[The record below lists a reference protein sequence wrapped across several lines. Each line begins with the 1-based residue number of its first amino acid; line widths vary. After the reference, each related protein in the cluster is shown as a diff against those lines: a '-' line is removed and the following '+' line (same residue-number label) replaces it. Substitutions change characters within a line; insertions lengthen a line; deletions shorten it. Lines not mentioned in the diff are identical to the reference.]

1 MLFEYFNELHSGV
14 PCMPEV
20 IALISKGTQ
29 SMRLVRTLLPISL
42 LVGVLM
48 AFPLT
53 SIANPDSSMPIVA
66 PSGIE
71 LQAGPLGLYPAST
84 VQPPVAIQI
93 PNATVDAEVEH
104 LQIVDGAM
112 PDPSGPWV
120 VSWYEGTGRLGE
132 QDNMVMAGHLD
143 YWGVGPAVFYD
154 LASLDEGDPIEV
166 TGERGNVVSYSVT
179 WTRLYQLEELNSQTI
194 NDIVG
199 STPVASLTLIT
210 CGGEF
215 DEATGQ
221 YLSRY
226 VVRAELVSST

>member
-1 MLFEYFNELHSGV
+1 MHV
-14 PCMPEV
+14 
-20 IALISKGTQ
+20 
-29 SMRLVRTLLPISL
+29 VRKLWPGSL
-42 LVGVLM
+42 LVGVLI
-48 AFPLT
+48 AFPFT
-53 SIANPDSSMPIVA
+53 SAANPGPTRPIVT

-71 LQAGPLGLYPAST
+71 LQAGPLGLYPALPETSSA
-84 VQPPVAIQI
+84 QLPVAIQI
-93 PNATVDAEVEH
+93 PKAAVDAEIEQ

-132 QDNMVMAGHLD
+132 PDNMVLAGHLD
-143 YWGVGPAVFYD
+143 YWGVGPAVFYE
-154 LASLDEGDPIEV
+154 LRSLEEGDPIAV
-166 TGERGNVVSYSVT
+166 TGERGNTVSYAVT
-179 WTRLYQLEELNSQTI
+179 WTRLYQLEELDRPTI

-199 STPVASLTLIT
+199 PTPRTSLTLIT

-226 VVRAELVSST
+226 VVRAEPVASP

>member
-1 MLFEYFNELHSGV
+1 
-14 PCMPEV
+14 
-20 IALISKGTQ
+20 
-29 SMRLVRTLLPISL
+29 MRVVRKLWPGSL
-42 LVGVLM
+42 LVGVLI

-53 SIANPDSSMPIVA
+53 SAANPGPSMPIVT

-71 LQAGPLGLYPAST
+71 LQAGPLGLYPALPETSSA
-84 VQPPVAIQI
+84 QLPVTIQI
-93 PNATVDAEVEH
+93 PKAAVDAEIEQ

-132 QDNMVMAGHLD
+132 PDNMVLAGHLD

-154 LASLDEGDPIEV
+154 LASLDKGDPIEV

-179 WTRLYQLEELNSQTI
+179 WTRLYQIEELNSQTI

-199 STPVASLTLIT
+199 STPLASLTLIT